1 MFFPI
6 VIGWLDIIIWC
17 MIDLLENYLDP
28 INFVV
33 MLWKKSIDSISLSNS
48 VLESDLRSFLA
59 LVVLESVLERK
70 QVKFM
75 LMALNI

>member
-1 MFFPI
+1 
-6 VIGWLDIIIWC
+6 
-17 MIDLLENYLDP
+17 MIDLLENYLGP

-59 LVVLESVLERK
+59 LVVLDSVLERK

>member
-1 MFFPI
+1 
-6 VIGWLDIIIWC
+6 
-17 MIDLLENYLDP
+17 
-28 INFVV
+28 
-33 MLWKKSIDSISLSNS
+33 

-59 LVVLESVLERK
+59 LVVLDSVLERK